1 MCVLA
6 WHANPLKHFS
16 ATVLS
21 YVVRNNIAR
30 QSFHLNLLSAV
41 FLHPYDLGHFHY
53 AVSAW
58 NSNWSQQRHSM
69 DGFSLLIFRFLNQ
82 VFSYFHLLCL
92 NSLNLPLLNKALV
105 PARLVYLLSF
115 GQPEVPTCV
124 VLLATILPSRTSWL
138 FGFLRSQLRH
148 RGHNPQT

>member
-21 YVVRNNIAR
+21 CVVRNNVTR
-30 QSFHLNLLSAV
+30 QSFHLNLMSAV
-41 FLHPYDLGHFHY
+41 FLHPYDLGYFTLQCLPEIW
-53 AVSAW
+53 V
-58 NSNWSQQRHSM
+58 QRHSM

-82 VFSYFHLLCL
+82 VFSYFHVLRL
-92 NSLNLPLLNKALV
+92 NPLNLPLLNEALV

-124 VLLATILPSRTSWL
+124 ALLATVLPSRPSWL
-138 FGFLRSQLRH
+138 FGFLRSQLH
-148 RGHNPQT
+148 YRGHNPET